1 MWILDTLFAL
11 LTRSNNT
18 SMKKLLPL
26 FLAATL
32 LVPTGAFAADE
43 KLMLPIEDALN
54 SDLAKEKLDPQ
65 ITFQFAKGGKGKVL
79 GEWVANKKTNSFG
92 KDNIAACQR
101 AFISALLEFQERA
114 RKEGGSAVVNI
125 RSYYKSEEV
134 SNSKEFM
141 CGSGFLMAG
150 VALKAQVTK

>member
-1 MWILDTLFAL
+1 MQFS
-11 LTRSNNT
+11 RYV
-18 SMKKLLPL
+18 LPL
-26 FLAATL
+26 FILISS
-32 LVPTGAFAADE
+32 GSAFAADE
-43 KLMLPIEDALN
+43 KIMLSIEDALN
-54 SDLAKEKLDPQ
+54 SDLAKEKLDPK
-65 ITFQFAKGGKGKVL
+65 ITFQFANGGKGKVL

-92 KDNIAACQR
+92 KDNVGACQR

-125 RSYYKSEEV
+125 RSYYKSEEI